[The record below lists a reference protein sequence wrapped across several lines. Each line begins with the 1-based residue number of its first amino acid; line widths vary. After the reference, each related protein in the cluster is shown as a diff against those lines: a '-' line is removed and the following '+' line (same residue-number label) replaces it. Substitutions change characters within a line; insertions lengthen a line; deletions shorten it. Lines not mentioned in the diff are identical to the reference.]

1 MPVFL
6 FTLVIG
12 ALWFF
17 NIRQQHQRIRLLASV
32 LSQFQVEKLMETVA
46 DGYLRAL
53 GEEDPER
60 GTQVWNMLGQAEI
73 TLNEQLQAFVLAFD
87 QVDAASTR
95 FSTLPV
101 GLPFAV
107 QLLPRFSADLRALL
121 HIHAKGIDALVR
133 NEGGLSQKDKAFA
146 LTAELLLL
154 QHSCQWFCRSKAMA
168 SSRMMQRHR
177 TPHAQLLASV
187 SAQTR
192 EAYTRLLQNQT
203 A

>member
-6 FTLVIG
+6 FALVVGVI
-12 ALWFF
+12 WFI
-17 NIRQQHQRIRLLASV
+17 NIRAQHQRIRVLATV
-32 LSQFQVEKLMETVA
+32 LGQFQVEKLMETVA

-53 GEEDPER
+53 GESDAER
-60 GTQVWNMLGQAEI
+60 SSQVWNMLGQAEL
-73 TLNEQLQAFVLAFD
+73 TLNGQLQAFVQEFD
-87 QVDAASTR
+87 KVDAASAR
-95 FSTLPV
+95 FSTLPLS
-101 GLPFAV
+101 LPFALKV
-107 QLLPRFSADLRALL
+107 FPGSSADLRALL

-133 NEGGLSQKDKAFA
+133 NEEGLAQKDKAFT

-168 SSRMMQRHR
+168 SSRMMARHR

-192 EAYTRLLQNQT
+192 TAYKQLLG
-203 A
+203 